1 MYVKCKQNLCKISA
15 KSLQNVCKMSTEC
28 LSCVCPLF
36 SHYFISQR
44 LSCVPNVW
52 SQISDYFQYFSIHT
66 SQKKIAILKRWKIF
80 LPLHSHPV
88 SEQNFVLTCDP
99 QHSRLSK
106 LQRGLLVSGLQ
117 YPLPTKVVFMSSKIL
132 QLTRDHV
139 IYLKLFA
146 KLSKFTK
153 WHLKMVLAEESCHFE
168 WK

>member
-1 MYVKCKQNLCKISA
+1 MLNVSKISA
-15 KSLQNVCKMSTEC
+15 KSLQNLYKMFAKCLLNVFPVCA
-28 LSCVCPLF
+28 LYF
-36 SHYFISQR
+36 HIFFISQR

-66 SQKKIAILKRWKIF
+66 SQKKIAILKRWKNF

-153 WHLKMVLAEESCHFE
+153 
-168 WK
+168 